1 MFARDL
7 QPPYYATIFTSRI
20 ADDRGYQEAA
30 EEMARLSAAEAGFLG
45 MESARGADGLGITVC
60 YWKSEADIA
69 RWRANAA
76 HQLARKDGNERFY
89 EHYEA
94 RIARVERAYHG
105 PADRAT
111 VDRKGAN
118 DD

>member
-20 ADDRGYQEAA
+20 ADGRGYEDMA

-60 YWKSEADIA
+60 YWESEADIA
-69 RWRANAA
+69 RWRANAE
-76 HQLARKDGNERFY
+76 HRMARKAGNERFY
-89 EHYEA
+89 DHYEV

-105 PADRAT
+105 PEDRAME
-111 VDRKGAN
+111 DRKG
-118 DD
+118 DV